1 MLIHMVE
8 RTSRSHFSVPSG
20 CKTPNTALIGDRI
33 VSSSAGAITLAE
45 DQAEILASLRRLKGR
60 GTVGDV
66 VADSG
71 LPNQSVR
78 TGLKVLLESHRGHLD
93 VSASGELLYDFDP
106 KLIKRGS
113 EPLLSRVKR
122 TGARLLTAGFKV
134 WIVIMLVG
142 YFILFVV
149 LVIAALVAS
158 QRGNNSRGGVGRR
171 SHGGRIHTPNLW
183 FWYWV
188 WGPRWHIGRPYYGRR
203 WERTLDK
210 DDRVPFYKK
219 VFAFV
224 FGPDKPHPT
233 QAQLDRSTIRLIKS
247 KRGVLTTGELVEHT
261 GLPRSDA
268 AGEMGRILG
277 TYDGEAIASP
287 EGELVYVFPDVMTSA
302 HKRKKVRSP
311 SPAWLRL
318 EYPFE
323 LTGNTAGAN
332 VAVAGM
338 NLFTLIAAASS
349 PWFIFP
355 RLGIEGPA
363 AFIGLVVVPVVF
375 SVLFFGVPTLRMVRV
390 KLENRRRAAR
400 NIRRVLLGFVYSK
413 ALEGDNAIGVD
424 ESYQHVSSR
433 LKNQAIQRASVETA
447 LHTIAT
453 ELNAD
458 VSTNESGALQFSFPT
473 LRNEFLASE
482 TVRRKLRLDEQH
494 VDKIVFSTSESPKE
508 QGQRDLKL
516 FDERLKEGSIDFRRH
531 VPSVDQVSFE
541 HEYELV
547 AFDEELRQRGL
558 ASV

>member
-1 MLIHMVE
+1 M
-8 RTSRSHFSVPSG
+8 
-20 CKTPNTALIGDRI
+20 
-33 VSSSAGAITLAE
+33 SSSAGAITLAE

-113 EPLLSRVKR
+113 EPLLSRMKR
-122 TGARLLTAGFKV
+122 MGARLLTAGFKA

-149 LVIAALVAS
+149 LVIAALLAS
-158 QRGNNSRGGVGRR
+158 QRGKNSRGGLGGLGRR

-188 WGPRWHIGRPYYGRR
+188 WGPRWQIGRPYYGRR

-210 DDRVPFYKK
+210 DDKVPFYKK

-224 FGPDKPHPT
+224 FGPDRPHPT
-233 QAQLDRSTIRLIKS
+233 QAQLDRSIIRLIKS
-247 KRGVLTTGELVEHT
+247 RGGVLTTGELVEHT

-268 AGEMGRILG
+268 AEEIGRILG

-287 EGELVYVFPDVMTSA
+287 EGELVYIFPDVMMSA
-302 HKRKKVRSP
+302 HRRKKVRSP
-311 SPAWLRL
+311 SPTWLRL
-318 EYPFE
+318 EYPLE
-323 LTGNTAGAN
+323 LTGNTVGAN
-332 VAVAGM
+332 VAVASM

-355 RLGIEGPA
+355 RLGIEGLA
-363 AFIGLVVVPVVF
+363 AFIGLVAVPVVF
-375 SVLFFGVPTLRMVRV
+375 SGLFFGVPTLRMVRV

-400 NIRRVLLGFVYSK
+400 NVRRVLLGFVYSK
-413 ALEGDNAIGVD
+413 TLEGDNATGLD

-433 LKNQAIQRASVETA
+433 LKDQAIQRVGVETA
-447 LHTIAT
+447 LHKIAA

-458 VSTNESGALQFSFPT
+458 VSTDESGALQFSFPT

-494 VDKIVFSTSESPKE
+494 VDKIVFSTSESSEE

-516 FDERLKEGSIDFRRH
+516 FDEKLKEGSIDFRQH

-547 AFDEELRQRGL
+547 TFDEELKQRGL
-558 ASV
+558 AGV

>member
-1 MLIHMVE
+1 M
-8 RTSRSHFSVPSG
+8 
-20 CKTPNTALIGDRI
+20 
-33 VSSSAGAITLAE
+33 SSSAGAITLAE

-113 EPLLSRVKR
+113 EPILSRMKSM
-122 TGARLLTAGFKV
+122 GARLLTASFKA
-134 WIVIMLVG
+134 WIVVMLVG

-149 LVIAALVAS
+149 LVIAALLAS
-158 QRGNNSRGGVGRR
+158 QRGNNSRGGLGRQ

-183 FWYWV
+183 FWYWG

-210 DDRVPFYKK
+210 DDKVPFYKK

-224 FGPDKPHPT
+224 FGPDRPRPT
-233 QAQLDRSTIRLIKS
+233 QAQLDRSIIRLIKS
-247 KRGVLTTGELVEHT
+247 RRGVLTTGELVEHT

-302 HKRKKVRSP
+302 HRRKKVRSP

-318 EYPFE
+318 EYPLE
-323 LTGNTAGAN
+323 LTGNSVGAN
-332 VAVAGM
+332 VAVASM

-355 RLGIEGPA
+355 RLGIEGLA
-363 AFIGLVVVPVVF
+363 AFIGLVAVPVVF
-375 SVLFFGVPTLRMVRV
+375 SVLFFGVPTLRMLRV

-400 NIRRVLLGFVYSK
+400 NVRRVLLGFVYRK
-413 ALEGDNAIGVD
+413 TLEGDNATGLD
-424 ESYQHVSSR
+424 ESYQHVSSQ
-433 LKNQAIQRASVETA
+433 LKDQAIQQVDVETA
-447 LHTIAT
+447 LHKIAA

-458 VSTNESGALQFSFPT
+458 VSTDESGALQFSFPT
-473 LRNEFLASE
+473 LRNEFLASD
-482 TVRRKLRLDEQH
+482 TIRRKLRLDEQD
-494 VDKIVFSTSESPKE
+494 VDKIVFSTSESSEE
-508 QGQRDLKL
+508 QGQRDLRL
-516 FDERLKEGSIDFRRH
+516 FDEKLKERGIDFRQQ

-547 AFDEELRQRGL
+547 AFDEELKQRGL
-558 ASV
+558 AGV